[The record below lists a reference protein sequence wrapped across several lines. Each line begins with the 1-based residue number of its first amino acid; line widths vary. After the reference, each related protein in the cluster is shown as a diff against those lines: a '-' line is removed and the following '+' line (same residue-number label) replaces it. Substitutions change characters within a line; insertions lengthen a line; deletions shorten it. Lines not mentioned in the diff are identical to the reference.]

1 MSHLVC
7 RQWANVLIF
16 FSNSAIYHI
25 VYIASLSEVLIT
37 EFSGLR
43 NYFYHLSLTCP
54 DVITRTRLYQ
64 DAIWLVHPPRHVA
77 LKVIKKKNI
86 KGNEATV
93 WTEIDLL
100 TGLDHPNTVC
110 LSLLTHF
117 ILIQPQVK
125 FYEGFESRTKYYL
138 PFELATGGELF
149 DRVLA
154 KGKFT
159 EHDAV
164 IVIRSILDAVDYLH
178 HHGIVHRDLKYT

>member
-1 MSHLVC
+1 
-7 RQWANVLIF
+7 
-16 FSNSAIYHI
+16 
-25 VYIASLSEVLIT
+25 
-37 EFSGLR
+37 
-43 NYFYHLSLTCP
+43 
-54 DVITRTRLYQ
+54 
-64 DAIWLVHPPRHVA
+64 
-77 LKVIKKKNI
+77 
-86 KGNEATV
+86 
-93 WTEIDLL
+93 
-100 TGLDHPNTVC
+100 
-110 LSLLTHF
+110 LLTHS

-138 PFELATGGELF
+138 SFELATGRELF